1 MARADKGMGGGVAGN
16 LAGPDGHQAPGT
28 PDGELN
34 EKDLAQDKMG
44 DAGAQGT
51 DPDRLSN
58 TRERAVDTAP
68 GGEPQPDEDVLDSF
82 RKMDKDVRAAEELG
96 KGNMEGKTPDAE
108 GPESLVDDMEDPTK
122 ADASLAARNG
132 VS

>member
-16 LAGPDGHQAPGT
+16 LAGPNGHQAPGT
-28 PDGELN
+28 ADGDVT
-34 EKDLAQDKMG
+34 EKDLAQSKMG

-58 TRERAVDTAP
+58 TREAAVNTAP
-68 GGEPQPDEDVLDSF
+68 GGDPQPDDDVLDSF

-96 KGNMEGKTPDAE
+96 KGNRSGTEPDAE
-108 GPESLVDDMEDPTK
+108 GPDSLVDDMADPAT
-122 ADASLAARNG
+122 ADASLASRDG
-132 VS
+132 VG